1 MFRVLSVG
9 ASQAIIEGWLLR
21 QPGMEDV
28 LIDALEP
35 SSSACES
42 ARQRVNGT
50 VTHGTWEDAKIEP
63 SYYDAVLCF
72 ELVEHVADPHAL
84 LNRLSRW
91 CKAHGRVYLSTPDG
105 TFGLG
110 QNPQHLRAYR
120 SVEFADLLRRHGH
133 LENFMVGRDGISVG
147 CYTPRYGDSDATCR
161 GGTGVDVAIFCGGG
175 IKKWSPLDM
184 ENDGGLGGSETA
196 AVRLASAL
204 TKKGYVVTV
213 YGEVDSGAVG
223 QVVYRHHSA
232 FDPMDYRKAT
242 IVSRTPQLLDRRFAS
257 EKVLLWLHDADY
269 GDELTPGRLG
279 KADSVML
286 LSDWQKGHLNLPNV
300 RLTANGIEPAYFP
313 SLPAWGERPNRV
325 IFSSSPDRGLD
336 LLLLAWPRVREK
348 IPDAELV
355 YCYSSVYDEMAK
367 DRPDLAEFRAHL
379 DELADQPGVVNLGSL
394 SHPNL
399 ASAMA
404 TCRVWAHPSW
414 WSPGRRPFYETYC
427 IGAVEAQA
435 AGCVP
440 VMAPW
445 GALNERDLGEAEW
458 LKDDPLLH
466 VHGLDQRSFGT
477 PSKEDL
483 ARTIVRALIQESVSL
498 ESARAKALA
507 CTWDRTAEDFA
518 NAIG

>member
-21 QPGMEDV
+21 QPGAEDV

-42 ARQRVNGT
+42 ARQRVNGNSDSRN
-50 VTHGTWEDAKIEP
+50 VGGREEIEP

-72 ELVEHVADPHAL
+72 ELVEHVADPHQL
-84 LNRLSRW
+84 LNKLSRW
-91 CKAHGRVYLSTPDG
+91 CKSEGRVYLSTPDG

-133 LENFMVGRDGISVG
+133 LENFMVGGDGISVG
-147 CYTPRYGDSDATCR
+147 CYTPKYGSNEASWRAAT
-161 GGTGVDVAIFCGGG
+161 GDDVAIYCGGS

-223 QVVYRHHSA
+223 QVVYRHHTA

-242 IVSRTPQLLDRRFAS
+242 IVSRIPQILDRRFAS

-269 GDELTPGRLG
+269 GDELTPERLG
-279 KADSVML
+279 KVDSVMV
-286 LSDWQKGHLNLPNV
+286 LSEWQKGHLYAFSSSLPNV

-313 SLPAWGERPNRV
+313 SLPAWGERPNRT
-325 IFSSSPDRGLD
+325 D
-336 LLLLAWPRVREK
+336 LLLEP
-348 IPDAELV
+348 
-355 YCYSSVYDEMAK
+355 
-367 DRPDLAEFRAHL
+367 
-379 DELADQPGVVNLGSL
+379 
-394 SHPNL
+394 
-399 ASAMA
+399 
-404 TCRVWAHPSW
+404 
-414 WSPGRRPFYETYC
+414 
-427 IGAVEAQA
+427 
-435 AGCVP
+435 
-440 VMAPW
+440 
-445 GALNERDLGEAEW
+445 
-458 LKDDPLLH
+458 
-466 VHGLDQRSFGT
+466 
-477 PSKEDL
+477 
-483 ARTIVRALIQESVSL
+483 
-498 ESARAKALA
+498 
-507 CTWDRTAEDFA
+507 
-518 NAIG
+518 